1 MHADSWAIKAKQ
13 QGLRSR
19 AVFKLEE
26 ILQKTKALKK
36 GTSNVLDIGS
46 APGGW
51 SELIKALSPTSQIFA
66 IDLLEMNSIEGV
78 KFFQEDII
86 NIDQIEEIFLL
97 KNKFDLVISDL
108 APNLTGIRMVDEE
121 NIFELNILTLETAGN
136 YLKQGNGSFIIKT
149 FQNSLLK
156 KFRLQMEKSFQLVQT
171 YKPAASKSKSSE
183 IYLYGAKPL

>member
-171 YKPAASKSKSSE
+171 YKPAASKSKSGE

>member
-51 SELIKALSPTSQIFA
+51 SELIKVLSPTSQIFA

-171 YKPAASKSKSSE
+171 YKPAASKSKSGE
-183 IYLYGAKPL
+183 IYFYGAHPL

>member
-36 GTSNVLDIGS
+36 GASNVLDIGS

-121 NIFELNILTLETAGN
+121 NIFELNILTLETASN

-171 YKPAASKSKSSE
+171 YKPAASKSKSGE
-183 IYLYGAKPL
+183 IYFYGAHPL

>member
-36 GTSNVLDIGS
+36 GANNVLDIGS

-171 YKPAASKSKSSE
+171 YKPAASKSKSGE
-183 IYLYGAKPL
+183 IYFYGAHPL